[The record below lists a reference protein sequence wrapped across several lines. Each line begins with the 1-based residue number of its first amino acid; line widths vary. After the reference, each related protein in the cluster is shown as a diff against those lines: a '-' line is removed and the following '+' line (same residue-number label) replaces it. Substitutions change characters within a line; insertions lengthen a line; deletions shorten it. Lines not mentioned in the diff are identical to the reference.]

1 MSAGINFE
9 SFYRL
14 LREVSESLHSGSH
27 VKDVLDT
34 LAEKSAEML
43 NAKGA
48 MIRILNSKTQ
58 ELDLCAACG
67 LSDRY
72 LSKGPI
78 LSEKI
83 ITDLCRQNKK
93 IIIRDVCNDPLVQ
106 YPKEAQAEG
115 LRIILDAPIIFKEDV
130 LGILRIHFTEQREF
144 SEEELLYV
152 TLLAERGAAVI
163 QKAQL
168 IEMHESRYDQL
179 ALQTEKLAALGR
191 MAAGIAHEINNP
203 LAGILLFSTNM
214 LKKAPNEGPFKEGLE
229 IIIQETLRC
238 KTIIEELL
246 EFSRESKPNMVLTDL
261 NDVIEKAI
269 HILENECRLRR
280 IKLERHLSRQLP
292 NLLLDGNQ
300 IEQMLVNLLLN
311 AIQAIEEQGTIKVWS
326 YASPDRKCVRMDIS
340 DTGCGIPPEHMSR
353 IFEPFFSTK
362 PKGTGLGLAV
372 TYGIV
377 HKHGGHISATS
388 QPGQGTQFTVEFP
401 FSQSFQ
407 EAESQR
413 QQ

>member
-9 SFYRL
+9 NFYRL
-14 LREVSESLHSGSH
+14 LREVSESVNSGTH
-27 VKDVLDT
+27 VRDVLDT
-34 LAEKSAEML
+34 LVKKSAKML

-48 MIRILNSKTQ
+48 MIRILNFKTQ
-58 ELDLCAACG
+58 ELDLWAACG
-67 LSDRY
+67 LSDQY

-93 IIIRDVCNDPLVQ
+93 IIIRDIFNDPLVQ
-106 YPKEAQAEG
+106 YPKEARAEG
-115 LRIILDAPIIFKEDV
+115 IRIILDAPIIFKKDV
-130 LGILRIHFTEQREF
+130 LGILRIHFSEQRAF
-144 SEEELLYV
+144 TKEELLYI

-179 ALQTEKLAALGR
+179 ALQTEKLSALGR

-203 LAGILLFSTNM
+203 LAGILLYSTN
-214 LKKAPNEGPFKEGLE
+214 LFKKAPEEGPFKEGLE

-238 KTIIEELL
+238 KAIIQELL
-246 EFSRESKPNMVLTDL
+246 EFSRPSEPRTALVSVNYL
-261 NDVIEKAI
+261 IEKAL
-269 HILENECRLRR
+269 HILENEFRLRHIR
-280 IKLERHLSRQLP
+280 LERHLSKEVP

-300 IEQMLVNLLLN
+300 IEQMLTNLLLN
-311 AIQAIEEQGTIKVWS
+311 AIQAIEEDGTVIIWS
-326 YASPDRKCVRMDIS
+326 YVSADRKCVKIEIS
-340 DTGCGIPPEHMSR
+340 DSGCGIPREHMSK

-362 PKGTGLGLAV
+362 VKGTGLGLPI

-377 HKHGGHISATS
+377 RKHGGRIYASSRPGRGS
-388 QPGQGTQFTVEFP
+388 QFAIEFP
-401 FSQSFQ
+401 IPQSFL
-407 EAESQR
+407 EAESKR